1 MKMND
6 ENAKEL
12 IKQLKIHNQML
23 GDILFNITLMN
34 NPHFDNEIKE
44 AMLESLADTLKGNN
58 LAVDREENKYD

>member
-1 MKMND
+1 
-6 ENAKEL
+6 
-12 IKQLKIHNQML
+12 ML
-23 GDILFNITLMN
+23 GDILFNIALMN